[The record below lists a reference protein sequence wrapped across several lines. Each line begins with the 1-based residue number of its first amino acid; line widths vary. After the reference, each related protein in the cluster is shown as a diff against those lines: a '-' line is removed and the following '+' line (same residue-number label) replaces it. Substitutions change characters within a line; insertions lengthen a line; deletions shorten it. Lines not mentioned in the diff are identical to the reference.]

1 MAREAKGLPLYLH
14 IAEELR
20 TRISSG
26 AIADG
31 DKMPSQRD
39 LAAEFGT
46 TLMTVRQALE
56 ILEDEELV
64 RTEHGRGMFVSAPR
78 ISEFDREKLF
88 GFDAE
93 MGLRHQRVST
103 RLLKGAPAMI
113 YPQAAGLLG
122 FDARTVPPA
131 IRRLRLLNGMP
142 IVLQASFLAPRFASL
157 LATYDPS
164 RSLYEQ
170 LTQACGS
177 PVAMTKEILLPL
189 VLDNEAAAFLERNP
203 GEAAMLSARMSR
215 SSEGEAHVYD
225 EAIMAGDSF
234 FISAE
239 RIGKRHSYD
248 LNFGKGG
255 VLPMI
260 EQLLKED

>member
-1 MAREAKGLPLYLH
+1 LQ
-14 IAEELR
+14 IAEDLR
-20 TRISSG
+20 SRIASG
-26 AIADG
+26 SLADG
-31 DKMPSQRD
+31 AKMPSQRD
-39 LAAEFGT
+39 LAAEFST

-88 GFDAE
+88 GFDTE
-93 MGLRHQRVST
+93 MGMRHQRIAT
-103 RLLKGAPAMI
+103 RLLDGAPAMI
-113 YPQAAGLLG
+113 YPQAARLLG
-122 FDARTVPPA
+122 FGARSAPPS
-131 IRRLRLLNGMP
+131 IRRLRILDGMP

-157 LATYDPS
+157 LATYDPT

-170 LTQACGS
+170 LTEACGS
-177 PVAMTKEILLPL
+177 PVAMTKEILLPI
-189 VLDNEAAAFLERNP
+189 VLDGETAVFLERNP
-203 GEAAMLSARMSR
+203 GDAAMLSARMSR
-215 SSEGEAHVYD
+215 SSEGEALVYD

-255 VLPMI
+255 VLPVI